1 MSIAG
6 WVYEV
11 VQQLQQM
18 ARVGAGLRGNGATGK
33 SLDLMGLVLS
43 SSFRAQRIRETEQ
56 DLQAAR
62 MIRAQE
68 RVRSAISATS
78 LPLQDGEEEGGEG
91 RTGF

>member
-6 WVYEV
+6 WVLEV
-11 VQQLQQM
+11 VQQIKDM

-33 SLDLMGLVLS
+33 SLDLMGLCLS
-43 SSFRAQRIRETEQ
+43 SSFRAQRIRESEQ

-78 LPLQDGEEEGGEG
+78 LPLQDGEIEGNEG
-91 RTGF
+91 TTGF

>member
-1 MSIAG
+1 MSVAG

-18 ARVGAGLRGNGATGK
+18 ARVGAGLRGNGAAGK
-33 SLDLMGLVLS
+33 SLDLMGLALS